1 MRYEDYIKMDSS
13 FDEAY
18 FKTRVVNTFVK
29 YYTAVMLN
37 ELDNVKHFI
46 TEEVY
51 NDAKNYIENCYTN
64 GFRPMY
70 EKVTVANQMIKGVE
84 VLGASYC
91 INVEVTSQ
99 CYKYKMSLEDNSI
112 IDGDDKN
119 MVKIRY
125 DLKFIKKMGAKD
137 LGEVRTCPHCG
148 HNMDINNSG
157 KCSYCG
163 GIYDLD
169 EYDWI
174 LSSIKEAPNVI
185 YGYGDSII
193 E

>member
-46 TEEVY
+46 TEE
-51 NDAKNYIENCYTN
+51 
-64 GFRPMY
+64 
-70 EKVTVANQMIKGVE
+70 
-84 VLGASYC
+84 
-91 INVEVTSQ
+91 
-99 CYKYKMSLEDNSI
+99 
-112 IDGDDKN
+112 DKN
-119 MVKIRY
+119 N
-125 DLKFIKKMGAKD
+125 

-185 YGYGDSII
+185 YSYGDSII